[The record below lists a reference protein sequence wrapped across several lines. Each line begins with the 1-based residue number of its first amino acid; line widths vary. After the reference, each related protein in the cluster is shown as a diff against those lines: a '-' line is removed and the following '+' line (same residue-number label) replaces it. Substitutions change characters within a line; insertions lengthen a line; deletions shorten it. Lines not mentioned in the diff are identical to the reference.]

1 MLPYVA
7 PYSTQNL
14 VFTNLWNDRAYDL
27 FCENSLTLLE
37 KIVLTPL
44 HLSVTVMRLKTNN
57 VPFSAHGVMVYPL
70 KKSLEARFLPW
81 YDFSNLPFLVTTF
94 RDKFGNINE
103 GTVDMSNIVKAR
115 EFMTRLMIDPVYGKE
130 RYFYRFC
137 NEVPFSNENMRML
150 ADALSNPN
158 KRSYPTQL
166 RRLEQ
171 SEIHSRIDKPLRKPE
186 FQNWIHSGYS
196 YASIIWSK
204 FQTMCLDKGWELT
217 EDLFLSKINALKQSK
232 NIDPYNSNKRTAPN
246 ENDIPENNDT
256 PESNSVVCPSRQRRA
271 PLWHKDYVVKK

>member
-1 MLPYVA
+1 
-7 PYSTQNL
+7 
-14 VFTNLWNDRAYDL
+14 
-27 FCENSLTLLE
+27 
-37 KIVLTPL
+37 
-44 HLSVTVMRLKTNN
+44 
-57 VPFSAHGVMVYPL
+57 
-70 KKSLEARFLPW
+70 
-81 YDFSNLPFLVTTF
+81 
-94 RDKFGNINE
+94 
-103 GTVDMSNIVKAR
+103 
-115 EFMTRLMIDPVYGKE
+115 MIDPVYGKE

-150 ADALSNPN
+150 SDALSNPN

-217 EDLFLSKINALKQSK
+217 EDLFLSKLM
-232 NIDPYNSNKRTAPN
+232 
-246 ENDIPENNDT
+246 
-256 PESNSVVCPSRQRRA
+256 
-271 PLWHKDYVVKK
+271 L